1 MTYQPEGRSFR
12 NYFITKDKILF
23 LMKNVYWEFGD
34 VKNEDD

>member
-1 MTYQPEGRSFR
+1 MTYLTEGRSFR
-12 NYFITKDKILF
+12 NHFITKDKILF